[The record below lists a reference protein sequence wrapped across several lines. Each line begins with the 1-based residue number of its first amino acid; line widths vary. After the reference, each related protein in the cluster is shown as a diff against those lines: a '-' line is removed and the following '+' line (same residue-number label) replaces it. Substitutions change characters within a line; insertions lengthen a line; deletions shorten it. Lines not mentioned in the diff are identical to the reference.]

1 MRLILEI
8 LLCMKTV
15 IVNSIFLETVSPEG
29 LLQVIK
35 GLKHIAVGYDELVP
49 QHIKSSSSI
58 KIQPLLHICNLSFTH
73 GVFPDAM
80 KIAKVIPLFKYGN
93 YIKVDNYKP
102 VSILPVLSKILERL
116 MYTRLMKFVD
126 FDILYDF
133 QFGFRKYHS
142 TFIALASA
150 VNHIV
155 NALQFGK
162 YSIGVYLDF
171 SKAFDALNYDI
182 LFLELNHYGI
192 RGIALDWI
200 IIYVVNGKQYVIYND
215 NSSDIQSITC
225 GVPHGSILGPLLFS
239 LYVNDLPNVS
249 SILFTIMFADDP
261 SMFINGD
268 DLKAMETQL
277 NSELKEVSTW
287 LQVNKSSLN
296 VEKSCFSVFKSIK
309 KSDLEVNICINDKCL
324 SRVSQVKF
332 LGTIIDDKLT
342 CYPRNPLW
350 TVLLFSVSLFDLL

>member
-8 LLCMKTV
+8 LLCMKTE

-29 LLQVIK
+29 LLQVIE

-73 GVFPDAM
+73 GVFPDAI

-142 TFIALASA
+142 TFMALASA

-155 NALQFGK
+155 NAIQFGK

-171 SKAFDALNYDI
+171 SKAFDTLNYDI
-182 LFLELNHYGI
+182 LFLKLNHYGI

-215 NSSDIQSITC
+215 S
-225 GVPHGSILGPLLFS
+225 
-239 LYVNDLPNVS
+239 
-249 SILFTIMFADDP
+249 
-261 SMFINGD
+261 
-268 DLKAMETQL
+268 
-277 NSELKEVSTW
+277 
-287 LQVNKSSLN
+287 
-296 VEKSCFSVFKSIK
+296 
-309 KSDLEVNICINDKCL
+309 
-324 SRVSQVKF
+324 SRVNTWPLVIF
-332 LGTIIDDKLT
+332 IICEWLAQCLKYFVYNYV
-342 CYPRNPLW
+342 CRWPQHVY
-350 TVLLFSVSLFDLL
+350 